1 MNNPTIN
8 EFDKADF
15 QGVYEGKTLISSA
28 EITAVPW
35 DIGRPQPVVQDILEK
50 GQKNRLLDVG
60 CGLGLNAKQANDL
73 GYQVTAI
80 DSASKAIEHCLNVH
94 QKTGI
99 QFQLANACD
108 TGLNEKFDIILDS
121 AVYHS
126 IPSSDRSAYMK
137 EMRRLANDDAEFHLI
152 TFAPSQ
158 HGMPKPLAIEL
169 SEIIQLAEINDWAI
183 QSVERVTYKGNAGAI
198 SDFQKKKNLNIL
210 TDENGLTCL
219 PSWHVILKVKI

>member
-1 MNNPTIN
+1 MNNHIVN

-28 EITAVPW
+28 EIIAVPW
-35 DIGRPQPVVQDILEK
+35 DIGQPQPIVKDILEK
-50 GQKNRLLDVG
+50 GKKNKLLDVG
-60 CGLGLNAKQANDL
+60 CGLGLNAKAANDL

-80 DSASKAIEHCLNVH
+80 DSAAKAIEYCLNIH
-94 QKTGI
+94 QESSI

-108 TGLNEKFDIILDS
+108 TNLIEKFDIILDS

-126 IPSSDRSAYMK
+126 IPSSDRNAYMK
-137 EMRRLANDDAEFHLI
+137 EMRRLAHDDTEFHLI
-152 TFAPSQ
+152 TFAPSK
-158 HGMPKPLAIEL
+158 HGMPKPLSIEL
-169 SEIIQLAEINDWAI
+169 SEIIQLAEINGWAI
-183 QSVERVTYKGNAGAI
+183 QSVERVIYKGNADAI
-198 SDFQKKKNLNIL
+198 SDFQKKKNLSII

>member
-1 MNNPTIN
+1 MNTPKIN

-35 DIGRPQPVVQDILEK
+35 DIGQPQPIVQDILEK
-50 GQKNRLLDVG
+50 GKKNRLLDVG
-60 CGLGLNAKQANDL
+60 CGLGLNAKQANDM

-80 DSASKAIEHCLNVH
+80 DSAAKAIEHCLSVH
-94 QKTGI
+94 QDTTI

-137 EMRRLANDDAEFHLI
+137 EMRRLARDDTEFHLI
-152 TFAPSQ
+152 TFAPSKY
-158 HGMPKPLAIEL
+158 GMPKPLSIKL
-169 SEIIQLAEINDWAI
+169 SEIIYLAEINDWAI
-183 QSVERVTYKGNAGAI
+183 QSVERVIYKGNAEAI
-198 SDFQKKKNLNIL
+198 SDFKKKNNLSII
-210 TDENGLTCL
+210 TDKNGLTCL
-219 PSWHVILKVKI
+219 PSWHIILKVKI